1 MSQLNIFNIDIF
13 HSFLSCL
20 ATLFDRKLQ
29 VFKKKKIAK
38 IDHFW
43 HF

>member
-1 MSQLNIFNIDIF
+1 MSQLNIFDIDIF
-13 HSFLSCL
+13 HSILSRL

-29 VFKKKKIAK
+29 VFKKNRQ